1 MKTKNTSP
9 SSRLKGKF
17 HRFTLVE
24 LLVVIAVI
32 AILAGML
39 LPALNSARAKARTI
53 NCISN
58 QKQIGIT
65 ALSYAND
72 WNDWFV
78 MYWNGGTWYV
88 HPNPST
94 ARNKANYAQYLAAN
108 NYIPKKHNKV
118 FQCTEQRITTDAN
131 WTYYEF
137 IYGTNINGYYN
148 GKAAGNWAGGN
159 FISSEPW
166 LLRESGNTS
175 LLRMSKAPAGLI
187 MLADTR
193 MQAKLSG
200 GKNGQSGV
208 GGQSIVTSSTTTD
221 RYWAVHNLRVN
232 TLYADLHAATNL
244 RSGIQEQVGAG
255 ALFFYGEE

>member
-1 MKTKNTSP
+1 MRANK
-9 SSRLKGKF
+9 
-17 HRFTLVE
+17 FTLVE
-24 LLVVIAVI
+24 LLVVISVI
-32 AILAGML
+32 AILAGLL
-39 LPALNSARAKARTI
+39 LPALNSARKKARTI

-78 MYWNGGTWYV
+78 MYWNGGSWNM
-88 HPNPST
+88 HPQGHT
-94 ARNKANYAQYLAAN
+94 RNKANYAQYLAAN

-148 GKAAGNWAGGN
+148 GKAAGNWSGGN

-193 MQAKLSG
+193 MLAKLSG

-208 GGQSIVTSSTTTD
+208 GGQCIVTSSTTTD

>member
-39 LPALNSARAKARTI
+39 LPALNSARATARTI

-58 QKQIGIT
+58 QKQIGLT

-78 MYWNGGTWYV
+78 MYWNGGSWNM
-88 HPNPST
+88 HPQGHT
-94 ARNKANYAQYLAAN
+94 RNKANYAQYLAAN

-193 MQAKLSG
+193 MQPKLSG

-208 GGQSIVTSSTTTD
+208 GGQCFVTSSTTTD